1 MSDSPFV
8 STSARFG
15 RRIGML
21 STYAPK
27 ICGLATFSAALEREL
42 RALGNTVE
50 VVRLDDGDWV
60 EPTSR
65 AQPSVV
71 AEIKNG
77 DPFSVRN
84 GGFALSRCDVAIVQH
99 EFGIFGGTDG
109 DEVLDILRA
118 IRVPTIVVLHTVPLA
133 PTSHQRFVLEAVAM
147 LADSVVVMTEAA
159 RLRLVSTYDVDRN
172 KPLTIISHG
181 AIVPDSIDARAVGSA
196 GHQHPPQ
203 LLTWGL
209 LGPGKGIEH
218 VVDALAMLREVY
230 LEPRYTV
237 AGVTH
242 PKVMARDGDQYRQML
257 IRRSRQLG
265 LSASVS
271 FDDTYRSVATLTRF
285 IASSEIVILPYDSR
299 DQATSGVLVDAV
311 AAGRPVIATAF
322 PHAVELLASGA
333 GIVVP
338 QGDSEAMADA
348 IRALTCDRQL
358 LATTAAEARRIA
370 PSLSWSAIAAQYA
383 SLADRLLETVEAL
396 AS

>member
-1 MSDSPFV
+1 MSDSSFV

-42 RALGNTVE
+42 RALGNAVE

-133 PTSHQRFVLEAVAM
+133 PTSHQRFVLEAVAN
-147 LADSVVVMTEAA
+147 LADGVVVMTEAA

-172 KPLTIISHG
+172 KPVTISHG
-181 AIVPDSIDARAVGSA
+181 AIVPDQIAAQAVRSA
-196 GHQHPPQ
+196 GHQHPQ

-271 FDDTYRSVATLTRF
+271 FDDTYRSVAALTRF

-338 QGDSEAMADA
+338 QGDPEAMADA
-348 IRALTCDRQL
+348 IRALTCDHQL

-383 SLADRLLETVEAL
+383 SLADRLLEPVEAL

>member
-8 STSARFG
+8 STYPRFG

-42 RALGNTVE
+42 RALGNVVE

-60 EPTSR
+60 EPSSR
-65 AQPSVV
+65 VQPSVV
-71 AEIKNG
+71 AEIRNG

-84 GGFALSRCDVAIVQH
+84 GGFVLSRCDVAIVQH

-118 IRVPTIVVLHTVPLA
+118 IRVPTIVVLHTVPLV
-133 PTSHQRFVLEAVAM
+133 PTSHQRFVLEAVTD
-147 LADSVVVMTEAA
+147 LADGVVVMTDAA
-159 RLRLVSTYDVDRN
+159 RARLVSTYDVDPT
-172 KPLTIISHG
+172 KPFTITHG
-181 AIVPDSIDARAVGSA
+181 AVVPDLNDEQTLASA
-196 GHQHPPQ
+196 HHRHPQ

-242 PKVMARDGDQYRQML
+242 PKVLARDGDQYRQML

-285 IASSEIVILPYDSR
+285 IASSEIVVLPYDSR

-311 AAGRPVIATAF
+311 ATGRPVIATAF

-338 QGDSEAMADA
+338 QGDPEAMADA

-358 LATTAAEARRIA
+358 LAATAAEARRIA
-370 PSLSWSAIAAQYA
+370 PSLSWSSVAAQYA

>member
-8 STSARFG
+8 STSPRFG

-42 RALGNTVE
+42 RVLGNTVE

-84 GGFALSRCDVAIVQH
+84 GGFALSRCDVVVVQH

-133 PTSHQRFVLEAVAM
+133 PTSHQRFVLEAVTN
-147 LADSVVVMTEAA
+147 LADGVVVMTEAA
-159 RLRLVSTYDVDRN
+159 RLRLISTYDVDRS
-172 KPLTIISHG
+172 KAVTISHG
-181 AIVPDSIDARAVGSA
+181 AIVPDPIDARAVSSG
-196 GHQHPPQ
+196 GNRHPQ

-218 VVDALAMLREVY
+218 VVDALALLHRVN
-230 LEPRYTV
+230 LDPKYTI

-338 QGDSEAMADA
+338 QGDPEAMAGA
-348 IRALTCDRQL
+348 IRALTGDRQL
-358 LATTAAEARRIA
+358 LATTAAEARRIG
-370 PSLSWSAIAAQYA
+370 PSLSWSSVAAQYT